1 MRIFAEPEVLS
12 QQIEKRP
19 GLFTFYTSCAN
30 FSSVAL
36 IVASESWCV
45 KNNNNN
51 NNNKNKNNSKEG
63 TTESVKGQR
72 AVAPLTLI
80 NAITILSR
88 VHHCKISFAWSAV
101 LVTKKLWKGP
111 NINILISP
119 NMHWKRFKR
128 YLPYQRQFFDIQQGG
143 SAGKKFFRP
152 DLIWMK
158 RLFIYLI
165 FILYLK
171 KVTLLVKE

>member
-1 MRIFAEPEVLS
+1 MRIFPEPEVLS

-51 NNNKNKNNSKEG
+51 NNKNKNNSKEG
-63 TTESVKGQR
+63 TAESVKGQR

-80 NAITILSR
+80 SIM
-88 VHHCKISFAWSAV
+88 
-101 LVTKKLWKGP
+101 G
-111 NINILISP
+111 LIS
-119 NMHWKRFKR
+119 
-128 YLPYQRQFFDIQQGG
+128 
-143 SAGKKFFRP
+143 
-152 DLIWMK
+152 
-158 RLFIYLI
+158 
-165 FILYLK
+165 
-171 KVTLLVKE
+171 KEIENC